1 MADREIAY
9 SISSANDSTIVA
21 EVLQT
26 RLLRQHKYFLAFGS
40 FTGEL
45 RNFPDQPE
53 RSQLALDIDVMSI
66 SCRDGRLNASK
77 QGRAV
82 KYLRGLVKNAATA
95 SAIQFRSHRITP
107 KALRGLVVEGMLTV
121 HGVTRA
127 FKMNAVFAAKSEGR
141 LEIEADSI
149 FRFSEFGIDAP
160 SSLFGMVKTSDQ
172 AVIHFH
178 LLAAREA
185 SP

>member
-1 MADREIAY
+1 MADCGILY
-9 SISSANDSTIVA
+9 SISSVNDSTIVA
-21 EVLQT
+21 EVLQK
-26 RLLRQHKYFLAFGS
+26 RLLRQHKYFLAFER

-53 RSQLALDIDVMSI
+53 RSQLALDIDAMSI
-66 SCRDGRLNASK
+66 SCPDGRLSASK
-77 QGRAV
+77 QRRV
-82 KYLRGLVKNAATA
+82 VEYLRGLLKNAATA
-95 SAIQFRSHRITP
+95 SGIQFRSHRITP
-107 KALRGLVVEGMLTV
+107 KALRGLVVEGTLTV

-149 FRFSEFGIDAP
+149 FRFSEFGLDTP

-178 LLAAREA
+178 LHGAREA
-185 SP
+185 LH